1 MRRMALL
8 LAVGLCMGPPALG
21 REKMSLDLEGSI
33 RIALERSK
41 SLAAAR
47 EKVMEA
53 EARVGQARAAF
64 LPQISNRSTYTR
76 LDVAPY
82 ISMKKFPFPMPQ
94 GVPMPSKIPM
104 GRRELY
110 NVTFSLNQP
119 IFTGFK
125 ILNGYKMAKYGAE
138 AERFNY
144 EKAKEDLV
152 FEVHRAYY
160 GVLKAQEF
168 LKASEQAA
176 EQMEAHLRD
185 LENMYKVGMIAEND
199 LLKAKVQLSQV
210 RLMRIR
216 AENVLKMARTAFC
229 SVVGLPLETEVE
241 LKSEL
246 KYEPPPPLDL
256 EDAVATAL
264 KERPEVKA
272 MEYTL
277 KALEKSVSVTK
288 AQWLPN
294 LVLVGNYNYKKPNR
308 ENENKWYRSWD
319 VTLALQMN
327 IWDWGSVHY
336 QTSQAEHRLR
346 QMRRTYEQLKDGI
359 TLEVTQA
366 YLSLKEAQERVS
378 ACEENLAQ
386 AEENYR
392 VTEEKFKQGMATNT
406 DVLDANAMLTRA
418 KVERIQALADY
429 NLAIAKLERAMGTS
443 VREGR

>member
-1 MRRMALL
+1 MWRIALL
-8 LAVGLCMGPPALG
+8 LAATLCIGLPALG
-21 REKMSLDLEGSI
+21 REKMSLDLKESI

-53 EARVGQARAAF
+53 EARIGQARAAF

-82 ISMKKFPFPMPQ
+82 ISMAKFPFPMPS
-94 GVPMPSKIPM
+94 GVPPRIQI
-104 GRRELY
+104 GRKELY
-110 NVTFSLNQP
+110 NITTSLQQP

-125 ILNGYKMAKYGAE
+125 ILSGYKISKYRAE
-138 AERFNY
+138 AEMFNY
-144 EKAKEDLV
+144 EKAKEDLILDV
-152 FEVHRAYY
+152 QEAYY
-160 GVLKAQEF
+160 RVLKAQEF
-168 LKASEQAA
+168 LKVSEQAV
-176 EQMEAHLRD
+176 EQMEAHLHD
-185 LENMYKVGMIAEND
+185 LENMYKLGMIAEND

-210 RLMRIR
+210 KLTRIQAVNAVR
-216 AENVLKMARTAFC
+216 MAKTAFC
-229 SVVGLPLETEVE
+229 SVIGVPLGTEVE
-241 LKSEL
+241 LKPEL
-246 KYEPPPPLDL
+246 KYDPPPPIDL
-256 EDAVATAL
+256 EDAIATAL

-294 LVLVGNYNYKKPNR
+294 LMLIGNYNYKKPDR

-319 VTLALQMN
+319 VTLAIQMN
-327 IWDWGSVHY
+327 IWDWGSVYY
-336 QTSQAEHRLR
+336 QTAQAKHRLR
-346 QMRRTYEQLKDGI
+346 QMRKAYEQLKDGI

-378 ACEENLAQ
+378 ASEENLAQ

-392 VTEEKFKQGMATNT
+392 VTEEKFRQGMATNT

-418 KVERIQALADY
+418 KVEHIQALADY
-429 NLAIAKLERAMGTS
+429 NLAIAKLERVMGTS
-443 VREGR
+443 GGTR